1 VRGSGIVRLLD
12 GMRRSAGAQKGLD
25 ALAVA
30 AACVPVLGRDEQCW
44 PAVSGAVVDERG
56 GGLSMEP
63 G

>member
-1 VRGSGIVRLLD
+1 
-12 GMRRSAGAQKGLD
+12 MRRSAGAQKGLD

-30 AACVPVLGRDEQCW
+30 AARVPVLGRDEQCW